1 MLIFLF
7 HFRYVLIVED
17 ILIVKRTQLFNL
29 AYISFELNFD
39 SINIDRK
46 TDFMHKILIQIL
58 FQDIFAIN
66 ATDGKQGYDKSL

>member
-7 HFRYVLIVED
+7 HFRYVLIVEE
-17 ILIVKRTQLFNL
+17 IFMVKSTQLFNL
-29 AYISFELNFD
+29 AYIFFELNFE
-39 SINIDRK
+39 SI
-46 TDFMHKILIQIL
+46 MYKILIQIL